1 MAAISLRDV
10 GFRWNRG
17 DPLTLDI
24 PFFEV
29 ETGERLFIHG
39 PSGSGKSTLLNLL
52 VGVLKPEAGTVQCI
66 GNDLTGMG
74 PRRRDRFRADHVG
87 MIFQQFN
94 LLLYLSVIEN
104 VLLSTRFSG
113 RRRARIPAG
122 VSVLDEGVELLRQ
135 LGLEGDLL
143 RKQAVELSVGQQ
155 QRVAAARALIGNPEL
170 VVADEPTSSLDAQ
183 RRGQFLELLL
193 EKCETLG
200 TTLLFVSHDLGL
212 TRYFT
217 RTVSLEELNLAG
229 AGGAG

>member
-1 MAAISLRDV
+1 MAAISLHDV
-10 GFRWNRG
+10 SFRWKRG
-17 DPLTLDI
+17 RPLTLDI
-24 PFFEV
+24 PSFEV
-29 ETGERLFIHG
+29 ETGERLFLHG

-66 GNDLTGMG
+66 GHDLTGMG
-74 PRRRDRFRADHVG
+74 SRQRDRFRADHVG

-94 LLLYLSVIEN
+94 LLPYLSVLEN
-104 VLLSTRFSG
+104 VLLSTRFSQ
-113 RRRARIPAG
+113 RRRAGIPAG
-122 VSVLDEGVELLRQ
+122 GSALDEGVELLRQ
-135 LGLEGDLL
+135 LGLEGGLL
-143 RKQAVELSVGQQ
+143 RKRAAELSVGQQ

-229 AGGAG
+229 TGGAG